1 MDQLKDI
8 INLDLKITD
17 PPEAEPPIK
26 EVIQE
31 INTETGEVNPNFLYE
46 GQQEEEEI
54 ALPEFK
60 PKPSPDKDIFMED
73 EPPAP
78 KPREVPQVKVVPE
91 GKPVKLNKNGKP
103 RKKMSPEHLEK
114 LKVAREKA
122 AAKKRFLKEE
132 RLKVKQ
138 EKDNIKQKKE
148 SLLKEKE
155 QLDVSELEEQV
166 QQKKKLKET
175 PPSPLPV
182 QVPKVEYPPITINDI
197 QQASLNAVLK
207 VEALRK
213 ERKAEKKKKAQI
225 DQYNK
230 ETLHTL
236 NKMEKSSPS
245 WYIQG
250 SPYNNCF

>member
-1 MDQLKDI
+1 MEQLKDI

-17 PPEAEPPIK
+17 PPEAEPPLKTVIK
-26 EVIQE
+26 E
-31 INTETGEVNPNFLYE
+31 INSETGEVNPNFVYE
-46 GQQEEEEI
+46 DEPHEQDI
-54 ALPEFK
+54 DLPEFK

-73 EPPAP
+73 QPPVP
-78 KPREVPQVKVVPE
+78 KPREAPQVKVIHE

-132 RLKVKQ
+132 RLKVKK
-138 EKDNIKQKKE
+138 EKDDIKQKKE
-148 SLLKEKE
+148 SLLKENE
-155 QLDVSELEEQV
+155 QLDVSDLEEQV
-166 QQKKKLKET
+166 KQKKKLIET

-182 QVPKVEYPPITINDI
+182 QLPKVEYPPITIDDI

-225 DQYNK
+225 DQYNN

-245 WYIQG
+245 WYIHN

>member
-1 MDQLKDI
+1 MEQLKDI

-26 EVIQE
+26 AVIQE
-31 INTETGEVNPNFLYE
+31 INSETGEVNPNFLYE
-46 GQQEEEEI
+46 KQEEDI
-54 ALPEFK
+54 DLPEFK

-73 EPPAP
+73 EPASPKVP
-78 KPREVPQVKVVPE
+78 KPREIPQVKVIPE

-122 AAKKRFLKEE
+122 SAKKRFLKEE
-132 RLKVKQ
+132 RLKDKK
-138 EKDNIKQKKE
+138 EKDDIKEKKK

-166 QQKKKLKET
+166 QQKKKLIET

-182 QVPKVEYPPITINDI
+182 QLPKVEYPPITIDDI

-225 DQYNK
+225 DQYNN

-236 NKMEKSSPS
+236 NKMEKS